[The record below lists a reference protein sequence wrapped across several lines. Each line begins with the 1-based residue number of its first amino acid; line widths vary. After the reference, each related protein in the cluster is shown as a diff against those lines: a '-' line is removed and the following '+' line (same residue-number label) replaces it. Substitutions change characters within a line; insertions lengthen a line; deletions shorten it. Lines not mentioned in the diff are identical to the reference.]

1 MSERL
6 KIETPCHE
14 DWTKMSPNKEG
25 RHCGL
30 CDKTVVD
37 FTVMS
42 QEEITNYLSHNSK
55 THICGRILAP
65 RKKEPAIQI
74 KLNQLYKNI
83 ERQIRFKPLRMTLLG
98 SLSLIM
104 LISGCTENHKSS
116 GVKKQQVRR
125 IIHTD
130 TLMRDTIAPEIQK
143 ETSPIRE
150 TTLGNIAQP
159 DFHKSSN
166 ETIQNTTPPEA
177 VPIVGKVI
185 YQQELMGEVKPL
197 DSNKEDTNTQ
207 FKKDSL
213 NQN

>member
-1 MSERL
+1 MNDRL

-25 RHCGL
+25 RHCGV

-42 QEEITNYLSHNSK
+42 QGEITNYLSNNYK
-55 THICGRILAP
+55 AQICGRILVP
-65 RKKEPAIQI
+65 REKEAAIQI
-74 KLNQLYKNI
+74 KLKRLYKNI
-83 ERQIRFKPLRMTLLG
+83 EDKIRFKPLRISLLG

-104 LISGCTENHKSS
+104 LISGCTENHTADD
-116 GVKKQQVRR
+116 VNKQQVRR
-125 IIHTD
+125 ITHTD
-130 TLMRDTIAPEIQK
+130 TLIGEPIAPKIQK
-143 ETSPIRE
+143 ETNPIRE

-159 DFHKSSN
+159 DFDNSSN
-166 ETIQNTTPPEA
+166 QTIQNTTPPEA

-197 DSNKEDTNTQ
+197 DSNKEETNTQ

-213 NQN
+213 N

>member
-1 MSERL
+1 MNDRL

-25 RHCGL
+25 RHCGV

-42 QEEITNYLSHNSK
+42 QGEITNYLSNNYK
-55 THICGRILAP
+55 AQICGRILVP
-65 RKKEPAIQI
+65 REKEVAIQI
-74 KLNQLYKNI
+74 KLKRLYKNI
-83 ERQIRFKPLRMTLLG
+83 EDKIRFKPLRISLLG

-104 LISGCTENHKSS
+104 LIAGCTENHKSD
-116 GVKKQQVRR
+116 GVKKQQVRQ

-130 TLMRDTIAPEIQK
+130 TLIGDTIAAEIQK

-159 DFHKSSN
+159 DFDKPSN

-197 DSNKEDTNTQ
+197 DLKKET
-207 FKKDSL
+207 L
-213 NQN
+213 N

>member
-1 MSERL
+1 MNDRL

-42 QEEITNYLSHNSK
+42 QEDIANYLTHNSK
-55 THICGRILAP
+55 AQICGRILVP
-65 RKKEPAIQI
+65 REKEPTFQI

-83 ERQIRFKPLRMTLLG
+83 ERQIGFKPLRILLLG

-104 LISGCTENHKSS
+104 LISGCAENHKSDDPN
-116 GVKKQQVRR
+116 KQQVRR
-125 IIHTD
+125 ITHTD
-130 TLMRDTIAPEIQK
+130 TLIEDTIAPGIQK
-143 ETSPIRE
+143 ETNPIRE

-185 YQQELMGEVKPL
+185 YQQELMGEVEPL
-197 DSNKEDTNTQ
+197 DLKKEPLSPPS
-207 FKKDSL
+207 KKDSL
-213 NQN
+213 N

>member
-1 MSERL
+1 MNNRL

-14 DWTKMSPNKEG
+14 DWTKMSPNKDG

-30 CDKTVVD
+30 CDKTVID

-42 QEEITNYLSHNSK
+42 QEEITNYLTHNSK
-55 THICGRILAP
+55 AQICGRILVP
-65 RKKEPAIQI
+65 RKKETAIQI

-83 ERQIRFKPLRMTLLG
+83 EHQIGFKPLRISLLG

-104 LISGCTENHKSS
+104 LISGCTEIHKSDDPN
-116 GVKKQQVRR
+116 KQQVRR
-125 IIHTD
+125 ITHTD
-130 TLMRDTIAPEIQK
+130 TLIEEPIAHRIQK
-143 ETSPIRE
+143 ETSPIKE

-166 ETIQNTTPPEA
+166 ETIQNITPPEA

-185 YQQELMGEVKPL
+185 YQQELMGEVEPL
-197 DSNKEDTNTQ
+197 DLKKEPLKTHL
-207 FKKDSL
+207 KKTP
-213 NQN
+213 

>member
-1 MSERL
+1 MNDSL

-30 CDKTVVD
+30 CDKTVID

-42 QEEITNYLSHNSK
+42 QEEITNYLSNNYK
-55 THICGRILAP
+55 AQICGRILVP
-65 RKKEPAIQI
+65 REKEAAIQI
-74 KLNQLYKNI
+74 KLKRLYKNI
-83 ERQIRFKPLRMTLLG
+83 EDKIRFKPLRISLLG

-104 LISGCTENHKSS
+104 LISGCTENHTADD
-116 GVKKQQVRR
+116 VNKQQVRR
-125 IIHTD
+125 ITHTD
-130 TLMRDTIAPEIQK
+130 TLIGEPIAPGIQK
-143 ETSPIRE
+143 ETSPIKE

-159 DFHKSSN
+159 DFDNSSN
-166 ETIQNTTPPEA
+166 QTIHHTTPPEA

-197 DSNKEDTNTQ
+197 DSNKEETNTQ

-213 NQN
+213 N

>member
-1 MSERL
+1 MNNRL

-14 DWTKMSPNKEG
+14 DWTKMSPNKDG

-30 CDKTVVD
+30 CDKTVID

-42 QEEITNYLSHNSK
+42 QEEITNYLTHNSK
-55 THICGRILAP
+55 AQICGRILVP
-65 RKKEPAIQI
+65 RKKETAIQI

-83 ERQIRFKPLRMTLLG
+83 EHQIRFKPLRISLLG

-104 LISGCTENHKSS
+104 LISGCTENHKSDDPN
-116 GVKKQQVRR
+116 KQQVRR
-125 IIHTD
+125 ITHTD
-130 TLMRDTIAPEIQK
+130 TLIEEPIAHRIQK
-143 ETSPIRE
+143 ETSPIKE

-166 ETIQNTTPPEA
+166 ETIQNMTPPEA

-185 YQQELMGEVKPL
+185 YQQELMGEVEPL
-197 DSNKEDTNTQ
+197 DLKKEP
-207 FKKDSL
+207 FKTHLKKTP
-213 NQN
+213 

>member
-1 MSERL
+1 MNDRL

-14 DWTKMSPNKEG
+14 DWTKMSPNREG

-55 THICGRILAP
+55 AQICGRILVP
-65 RKKEPAIQI
+65 RKKETAIQI

-83 ERQIRFKPLRMTLLG
+83 EHQIGFKPLRISLLG

-104 LISGCTENHKSS
+104 LISGCTENHKSDDPN
-116 GVKKQQVRR
+116 KQQVRR
-125 IIHTD
+125 IKHTD
-130 TLMRDTIAPEIQK
+130 TLIEEPIAHRIQK
-143 ETSPIRE
+143 ETSPIKE

-185 YQQELMGEVKPL
+185 YQQELMGEVEPL
-197 DSNKEDTNTQ
+197 DLKKEPLKTHL
-207 FKKDSL
+207 KKTP
-213 NQN
+213 

>member
-1 MSERL
+1 MNNRL

-14 DWTKMSPNKEG
+14 DWTKMSPNKDG

-30 CDKTVVD
+30 CDKTVID

-42 QEEITNYLSHNSK
+42 QEEITNYLTHNSK
-55 THICGRILAP
+55 AQICGRILVP
-65 RKKEPAIQI
+65 RKKETAIQI

-83 ERQIRFKPLRMTLLG
+83 EHQIRFKPPRISLLG

-104 LISGCTENHKSS
+104 LISGCTENHKSDDPN
-116 GVKKQQVRR
+116 KQQVRR
-125 IIHTD
+125 IKHTD
-130 TLMRDTIAPEIQK
+130 TLIEEPIAHRIQK
-143 ETSPIRE
+143 ETSPIKE

-185 YQQELMGEVKPL
+185 YQQELMGEVEPL
-197 DSNKEDTNTQ
+197 DLKKEPLKTHL
-207 FKKDSL
+207 KKTP
-213 NQN
+213 

>member
-1 MSERL
+1 MNNRL

-30 CDKTVVD
+30 CDKTVID

-42 QEEITNYLSHNSK
+42 QEEITNYLTHNSK
-55 THICGRILAP
+55 AQICGRILVP
-65 RKKEPAIQI
+65 RKKETAIQI

-83 ERQIRFKPLRMTLLG
+83 EHQIRFKPPRISLLG

-104 LISGCTENHKSS
+104 LISGCTENHKSDDPN
-116 GVKKQQVRR
+116 KQQVRR
-125 IIHTD
+125 IKHTD
-130 TLMRDTIAPEIQK
+130 TLIEEPIEHRIQK
-143 ETSPIRE
+143 ETSPIKE

-185 YQQELMGEVKPL
+185 YQQELMGEVEPL
-197 DSNKEDTNTQ
+197 DLKKEPLKTHL
-207 FKKDSL
+207 KKTP
-213 NQN
+213 

>member
-1 MSERL
+1 MNDSL

-25 RHCGL
+25 RHCGV

-42 QEEITNYLSHNSK
+42 QGEITNYLSNNYK
-55 THICGRILAP
+55 AQICGRILVP
-65 RKKEPAIQI
+65 REKEAAIQI
-74 KLNQLYKNI
+74 KLKRLYKNI
-83 ERQIRFKPLRMTLLG
+83 EDKIRFKPLRISLLG

-104 LISGCTENHKSS
+104 LISGCTENHKSDDPN
-116 GVKKQQVRR
+116 KQQVRR
-125 IIHTD
+125 IKHTD
-130 TLMRDTIAPEIQK
+130 TLIEEPIAHRIQK
-143 ETSPIRE
+143 ETSPIKE

-166 ETIQNTTPPEA
+166 ETIHHTTPPEA

-197 DSNKEDTNTQ
+197 DSNKEETNTQ

-213 NQN
+213 N

>member
-1 MSERL
+1 
-6 KIETPCHE
+6 
-14 DWTKMSPNKEG
+14 MSPNKDG

-30 CDKTVVD
+30 CDKTVID

-42 QEEITNYLSHNSK
+42 QEEITNYLTHNSK
-55 THICGRILAP
+55 AQICGRILVP
-65 RKKEPAIQI
+65 RKKETAIQI

-83 ERQIRFKPLRMTLLG
+83 EHQIRFKPMRISLLG

-104 LISGCTENHKSS
+104 LISGCTENNNSD
-116 GVKKQQVRR
+116 GVKKRQVRR

-130 TLMRDTIAPEIQK
+130 TLIGDTIAPEVQK
-143 ETSPIRE
+143 ETNPIRE

-159 DFHKSSN
+159 DFHKSPN
-166 ETIQNTTPPEA
+166 ETTHHTTPPEA

-197 DSNKEDTNTQ
+197 DSNKEETNTQ

-213 NQN
+213 N

>member
-1 MSERL
+1 MNNRL

-14 DWTKMSPNKEG
+14 DWTKMSPNKDG

-30 CDKTVVD
+30 CDKTVID

-42 QEEITNYLSHNSK
+42 QEEITNYLTHNNK
-55 THICGRILAP
+55 AQICGRILVP
-65 RKKEPAIQI
+65 RKKETAIQI

-83 ERQIRFKPLRMTLLG
+83 EHQIRFKPPRISLLG

-104 LISGCTENHKSS
+104 LISGCTENHKSDDPN
-116 GVKKQQVRR
+116 KQQVRR
-125 IIHTD
+125 IKHTD
-130 TLMRDTIAPEIQK
+130 TLIEEPIEHRIQK
-143 ETSPIRE
+143 ETSPIKE

-185 YQQELMGEVKPL
+185 YQQELMGEVEPL
-197 DSNKEDTNTQ
+197 DLKKEPLKTHL
-207 FKKDSL
+207 KKTP
-213 NQN
+213 

>member
-1 MSERL
+1 MNDRL

-42 QEEITNYLSHNSK
+42 QEEITNYLTNNSK
-55 THICGRILAP
+55 AQICGRILAP
-65 RKKEPAIQI
+65 RKKESKIQI

-83 ERQIRFKPLRMTLLG
+83 ERQIRFKPLRMSLLG
-98 SLSLIM
+98 SLSLTM

-125 IIHTD
+125 ITHTD

-159 DFHKSSN
+159 DFHKSPN
-166 ETIQNTTPPEA
+166 ETTHHTTPPEA

-197 DSNKEDTNTQ
+197 DLKKET
-207 FKKDSL
+207 L
-213 NQN
+213 N

>member
-1 MSERL
+1 MNDRL

-42 QEEITNYLSHNSK
+42 QEEIANYLTHNSK
-55 THICGRILAP
+55 AQICGRILVP
-65 RKKEPAIQI
+65 RKKETAIQI

-83 ERQIRFKPLRMTLLG
+83 EHQIRFKPLRISLLG

-104 LISGCTENHKSS
+104 LISGCTENHKSDDPN
-116 GVKKQQVRR
+116 KQQVRR
-125 IIHTD
+125 ITHTD
-130 TLMRDTIAPEIQK
+130 TLIEEPIAHRIQK
-143 ETSPIRE
+143 ETSPIKE

-185 YQQELMGEVKPL
+185 YQQELMGEVEPL
-197 DSNKEDTNTQ
+197 DLKKEPLKTHL
-207 FKKDSL
+207 KKTP
-213 NQN
+213 

>member
-1 MSERL
+1 MNDRL

-42 QEEITNYLSHNSK
+42 QEEIANYLTHNSK
-55 THICGRILAP
+55 AQICGRILVP
-65 RKKEPAIQI
+65 RKKETAIQI

-83 ERQIRFKPLRMTLLG
+83 EHQIRFKPPRISLLG

-104 LISGCTENHKSS
+104 LISGCTENHKSDDPN
-116 GVKKQQVRR
+116 KQQVRR
-125 IIHTD
+125 ITHTD
-130 TLMRDTIAPEIQK
+130 TLIEEPIAHRIQK
-143 ETSPIRE
+143 ETSPIKE

-185 YQQELMGEVKPL
+185 YQQELMGEVEPL
-197 DSNKEDTNTQ
+197 DLKKEPLKTHL
-207 FKKDSL
+207 KKTP
-213 NQN
+213 

>member
-1 MSERL
+1 MKDRL

-30 CDKTVVD
+30 CDKTVID

-42 QEEITNYLSHNSK
+42 QEEITNYLTHNSK
-55 THICGRILAP
+55 AQICGRILVP
-65 RKKEPAIQI
+65 RKKETAIQI

-83 ERQIRFKPLRMTLLG
+83 EHQIRFKPLRISLLG

-104 LISGCTENHKSS
+104 LISGCTENHKSDDPN
-116 GVKKQQVRR
+116 KQQVRR
-125 IIHTD
+125 IKHTD
-130 TLMRDTIAPEIQK
+130 TLIEEPIAHRIQK
-143 ETSPIRE
+143 ETSPIKE

-185 YQQELMGEVKPL
+185 YQQELMGEVEPL
-197 DSNKEDTNTQ
+197 DLKKEPLKTHL
-207 FKKDSL
+207 KKTP
-213 NQN
+213 

>member
-1 MSERL
+1 MNDRL

-25 RHCGL
+25 RHCGV

-42 QEEITNYLSHNSK
+42 QGEITNYLSNNYK
-55 THICGRILAP
+55 AQICGRILVP
-65 RKKEPAIQI
+65 REKEAAIQI
-74 KLNQLYKNI
+74 KLKRLYKNI
-83 ERQIRFKPLRMTLLG
+83 EDKIRFKPLRISLLG

-104 LISGCTENHKSS
+104 LISGCTENHTADD
-116 GVKKQQVRR
+116 VNKQQVRR
-125 IIHTD
+125 ITHTD
-130 TLMRDTIAPEIQK
+130 TLIGEPIAPGIQK
-143 ETSPIRE
+143 ETNPISE

-159 DFHKSSN
+159 DFDNSSN
-166 ETIQNTTPPEA
+166 QTIQNTTPPEA

-197 DSNKEDTNTQ
+197 DSNKEETNTQ
-207 FKKDSL
+207 IKKDSL
-213 NQN
+213 N

>member
-1 MSERL
+1 MNDCL

-55 THICGRILAP
+55 AQICGRILVP

-83 ERQIRFKPLRMTLLG
+83 EDKIRFKPLRISLLG
-98 SLSLIM
+98 TLILIM
-104 LISGCTENHKSS
+104 LISGCAENHKADDAN
-116 GVKKQQVRR
+116 KQQVRR
-125 IIHTD
+125 ISHTD
-130 TLMRDTIAPEIQK
+130 TLIEEPIAPEIQK

-166 ETIQNTTPPEA
+166 QTIQNITPPEA

-185 YQQELMGEVKPL
+185 YQQELMGEVEPFDLKNEPL
-197 DSNKEDTNTQ
+197 SPSS
-207 FKKDSL
+207 KKDSL
-213 NQN
+213 N

>member
-1 MSERL
+1 MNNSL

-14 DWTKMSPNKEG
+14 DWTKMSPNREG

-42 QEEITNYLSHNSK
+42 QEEITNYLTHNSK
-55 THICGRILAP
+55 AQICGRILVP
-65 RKKEPAIQI
+65 RKKEPTFQI

-83 ERQIRFKPLRMTLLG
+83 ERQIGFKPLRISLLG

-104 LISGCTENHKSS
+104 LISGCTENHKSD
-116 GVKKQQVRR
+116 GVKKQQVRQ

-130 TLMRDTIAPEIQK
+130 TLIGDTIAAEIQK

-159 DFHKSSN
+159 DFDKPSN

-197 DSNKEDTNTQ
+197 DLKKET
-207 FKKDSL
+207 L
-213 NQN
+213 N

>member
-1 MSERL
+1 MNNRL

-14 DWTKMSPNKEG
+14 DWTKMSPNKDG

-30 CDKTVVD
+30 CDKTVID

-42 QEEITNYLSHNSK
+42 QEEITNYLTHNSK
-55 THICGRILAP
+55 AQICGRILVP
-65 RKKEPAIQI
+65 RKKETAIQI

-83 ERQIRFKPLRMTLLG
+83 EHQIRFKPPRISLLG

-104 LISGCTENHKSS
+104 LISGCTENHKSDDPN
-116 GVKKQQVRR
+116 KQQVRR
-125 IIHTD
+125 IKHTD
-130 TLMRDTIAPEIQK
+130 TLIEEPIEHRIQK
-143 ETSPIRE
+143 ETSPIKE

-166 ETIQNTTPPEA
+166 QTIHHTTPPEA

-197 DSNKEDTNTQ
+197 DSNKEETNTQ

-213 NQN
+213 N

>member
-1 MSERL
+1 MNNRL

-25 RHCGL
+25 RHCGV

-42 QEEITNYLSHNSK
+42 QGEITNYLTHNSK
-55 THICGRILAP
+55 AQICGRILVP
-65 RKKEPAIQI
+65 RKKETAIQI

-83 ERQIRFKPLRMTLLG
+83 EHQIRFKPLRISLLG

-104 LISGCTENHKSS
+104 LISGCTENHKSDDPN
-116 GVKKQQVRR
+116 KQQVRR
-125 IIHTD
+125 IKHTD
-130 TLMRDTIAPEIQK
+130 TLIEEPIAHRIQK
-143 ETSPIRE
+143 ETSPIKE

-185 YQQELMGEVKPL
+185 YQQELMGEVEPL
-197 DSNKEDTNTQ
+197 DLKKEPLKTHL
-207 FKKDSL
+207 KKTP
-213 NQN
+213 

>member
-1 MSERL
+1 MNNRL

-14 DWTKMSPNKEG
+14 DWTKMSPNKDG

-30 CDKTVVD
+30 CDKTVID

-42 QEEITNYLSHNSK
+42 QEEITNYLTHNSK
-55 THICGRILAP
+55 AQICGRILVP
-65 RKKEPAIQI
+65 RKKETAIQI

-83 ERQIRFKPLRMTLLG
+83 EHQIRFKPLRISLLG

-104 LISGCTENHKSS
+104 LISGCTENHKSDDPN
-116 GVKKQQVRR
+116 KQQVRR
-125 IIHTD
+125 IKHTD
-130 TLMRDTIAPEIQK
+130 TLIEEPIAHSIQK
-143 ETSPIRE
+143 ETSPIKE

-185 YQQELMGEVKPL
+185 YQQELMGEVEPL
-197 DSNKEDTNTQ
+197 DLKKEPLKTHL
-207 FKKDSL
+207 KKTP
-213 NQN
+213 

>member
-1 MSERL
+1 MNNRL

-25 RHCGL
+25 RHCGV

-42 QEEITNYLSHNSK
+42 QGEITNYLSNNYK
-55 THICGRILAP
+55 AQICGRILVP
-65 RKKEPAIQI
+65 REKEAAIQI
-74 KLNQLYKNI
+74 KLKRLYKNI
-83 ERQIRFKPLRMTLLG
+83 EDKIRFKPLRISLLG

-104 LISGCTENHKSS
+104 LISGCTENHKSDD
-116 GVKKQQVRR
+116 VNKQQVRR
-125 IIHTD
+125 ITHTD
-130 TLMRDTIAPEIQK
+130 TLIEEPIAHRIQK
-143 ETSPIRE
+143 ETSPIKE

-185 YQQELMGEVKPL
+185 YQQELMGEVEPL
-197 DSNKEDTNTQ
+197 DLKKEPLKTHL
-207 FKKDSL
+207 KKTP
-213 NQN
+213 

>member
-1 MSERL
+1 MNNRL

-14 DWTKMSPNKEG
+14 DWTKMSPNKDG

-30 CDKTVVD
+30 CDKTVID

-42 QEEITNYLSHNSK
+42 QEEITNYLTHNSK
-55 THICGRILAP
+55 AQICGRILVP
-65 RKKEPAIQI
+65 RKKETAIQI

-83 ERQIRFKPLRMTLLG
+83 EHQIRFKPPRISLLG

-104 LISGCTENHKSS
+104 LISGCTENHKSDDPN
-116 GVKKQQVRR
+116 KQQVRR
-125 IIHTD
+125 IKHTD
-130 TLMRDTIAPEIQK
+130 TLIEEPIEHRIQK
-143 ETSPIRE
+143 ETSPIKE

-185 YQQELMGEVKPL
+185 YQQELMGEVEPL
-197 DSNKEDTNTQ
+197 DLKKEPLKTHL
-207 FKKDSL
+207 KKTP
-213 NQN
+213 

>member
-1 MSERL
+1 MNNRL

-14 DWTKMSPNKEG
+14 DWTKMSPNKDG

-30 CDKTVVD
+30 CDKTVID

-42 QEEITNYLSHNSK
+42 QEEITNYLTHNSK
-55 THICGRILAP
+55 AQICGRILVP
-65 RKKEPAIQI
+65 RKKETAIQI

-83 ERQIRFKPLRMTLLG
+83 EHQIRFKQPRISLLG

-104 LISGCTENHKSS
+104 LISGCTENHKSDDPN
-116 GVKKQQVRR
+116 KQQVRR
-125 IIHTD
+125 IKHTD
-130 TLMRDTIAPEIQK
+130 TLIEEPIEHRIQK
-143 ETSPIRE
+143 ETSPIKE

-185 YQQELMGEVKPL
+185 YQQELMGEVEPL
-197 DSNKEDTNTQ
+197 DLKKEPLKTHL
-207 FKKDSL
+207 KKTP
-213 NQN
+213 

>member
-1 MSERL
+1 MNDRL

-42 QEEITNYLSHNSK
+42 QEEIANYLTHNSK
-55 THICGRILAP
+55 AQICGRILVP
-65 RKKEPAIQI
+65 REKEAAIQI
-74 KLNQLYKNI
+74 KLKRLYKNI
-83 ERQIRFKPLRMTLLG
+83 EDKIRFKPLRISLLG

-104 LISGCTENHKSS
+104 LISGCTENHTADD
-116 GVKKQQVRR
+116 VNKQQVRR
-125 IIHTD
+125 ITHTD
-130 TLMRDTIAPEIQK
+130 TLIGEPIAPKIQK
-143 ETSPIRE
+143 ETNPIRE

-166 ETIQNTTPPEA
+166 QTIHHTTPPEA

-197 DSNKEDTNTQ
+197 DSNKEETNTQ

-213 NQN
+213 N

>member
-1 MSERL
+1 MNDRL

-25 RHCGL
+25 RHCGV

-42 QEEITNYLSHNSK
+42 QGEITNYLSNNYK
-55 THICGRILAP
+55 AQICGRILVP
-65 RKKEPAIQI
+65 REKEAAIQI
-74 KLNQLYKNI
+74 KLKRLYKNI
-83 ERQIRFKPLRMTLLG
+83 EDKIRFKPLRISLLG

-104 LISGCTENHKSS
+104 LISGCTENHTADD
-116 GVKKQQVRR
+116 VNKQQVRR
-125 IIHTD
+125 ITHTD
-130 TLMRDTIAPEIQK
+130 TLIGEPIAPGIQK
-143 ETSPIRE
+143 ETNPISE

-159 DFHKSSN
+159 DFDNSSN
-166 ETIQNTTPPEA
+166 QTIQNTTPPEA
-177 VPIVGKVI
+177 VPIVRKVI

-197 DSNKEDTNTQ
+197 DSNKEETNTQ

-213 NQN
+213 N

>member
-1 MSERL
+1 MNNRL

-14 DWTKMSPNKEG
+14 DWTKMSPNKDG

-30 CDKTVVD
+30 CDKTVID

-42 QEEITNYLSHNSK
+42 QEEITNYLTHNSK
-55 THICGRILAP
+55 AQICGRILVP
-65 RKKEPAIQI
+65 RKKETAIQI

-83 ERQIRFKPLRMTLLG
+83 EHQIRFKPLRISLLG

-104 LISGCTENHKSS
+104 LISGCTENHKSDDPN
-116 GVKKQQVRR
+116 KQQVRR
-125 IIHTD
+125 IKHTD
-130 TLMRDTIAPEIQK
+130 TLIEEPIAHRIQK
-143 ETSPIRE
+143 ETSPIKE

-185 YQQELMGEVKPL
+185 YQQELMGEVEPL
-197 DSNKEDTNTQ
+197 DLKKEPLKTHL
-207 FKKDSL
+207 KKTP
-213 NQN
+213 

>member
-1 MSERL
+1 MNNRL

-14 DWTKMSPNKEG
+14 DWTKMSPNREG

-55 THICGRILAP
+55 AQICGRILVP
-65 RKKEPAIQI
+65 RKKETAIQI

-83 ERQIRFKPLRMTLLG
+83 EHQIGFKPLRISLLG

-104 LISGCTENHKSS
+104 LISGCTENHKSDDPN
-116 GVKKQQVRR
+116 KQQVRR
-125 IIHTD
+125 IKHTD
-130 TLMRDTIAPEIQK
+130 TLIEEPIAHRIQK
-143 ETSPIRE
+143 ETSPIKE

-185 YQQELMGEVKPL
+185 YQQELMGEVEPL
-197 DSNKEDTNTQ
+197 DLKKEPLKTHL
-207 FKKDSL
+207 KKTP
-213 NQN
+213 

>member
-1 MSERL
+1 MNDRL

-42 QEEITNYLSHNSK
+42 QEEIANYLSHNSK
-55 THICGRILAP
+55 AQICGRILVP
-65 RKKEPAIQI
+65 REKEAAIQI
-74 KLNQLYKNI
+74 KLKRLYKNI
-83 ERQIRFKPLRMTLLG
+83 EDKIRFKPLRISLLG

-104 LISGCTENHKSS
+104 LISGCTENHTADD
-116 GVKKQQVRR
+116 VNKQQVRR
-125 IIHTD
+125 ITHTD
-130 TLMRDTIAPEIQK
+130 TLIGEPIAPGIQK
-143 ETSPIRE
+143 ETNPISE

-159 DFHKSSN
+159 DFDNSSN
-166 ETIQNTTPPEA
+166 QTIQNTTPPEA

-197 DSNKEDTNTQ
+197 DSNKEETNTQ

-213 NQN
+213 N

>member
-1 MSERL
+1 MNDRL

-14 DWTKMSPNKEG
+14 DWTKMSPNREG

-55 THICGRILAP
+55 AQICGRILVP
-65 RKKEPAIQI
+65 RKKEPKIQI

-83 ERQIRFKPLRMTLLG
+83 EHQIRFKPLRISLLG

-104 LISGCTENHKSS
+104 LISGCTENHNSD
-116 GVKKQQVRR
+116 GVKKRKVRR

-130 TLMRDTIAPEIQK
+130 TLIGEPRAPEIQK
-143 ETSPIRE
+143 ETNPIRE

-166 ETIQNTTPPEA
+166 ESIQNTTPPEA

-185 YQQELMGEVKPL
+185 YQQELMGEVEPL
-197 DSNKEDTNTQ
+197 DLKKAPLKTPS
-207 FKKDSL
+207 KKDSL
-213 NQN
+213 N

>member
-1 MSERL
+1 MNDRL

-30 CDKTVVD
+30 CDKTVID

-42 QEEITNYLSHNSK
+42 QEEITNYLSNNYK
-55 THICGRILAP
+55 AQICGRILVP
-65 RKKEPAIQI
+65 REKEAAIQI
-74 KLNQLYKNI
+74 KLKRLYKNI
-83 ERQIRFKPLRMTLLG
+83 EDKIRFKPLRISLLG

-104 LISGCTENHKSS
+104 LISGCTENHTADD
-116 GVKKQQVRR
+116 VNKQQVRR
-125 IIHTD
+125 ITHTD
-130 TLMRDTIAPEIQK
+130 TLIGEPIAPGIQK
-143 ETSPIRE
+143 ETNPISE

-159 DFHKSSN
+159 DFDNSSN
-166 ETIQNTTPPEA
+166 QTIQNTTPPEA

-197 DSNKEDTNTQ
+197 DSNKEETNTQ

-213 NQN
+213 N